1 MPTNKPRI
9 QVILEEDVY
18 KEYLEICNA
27 ENRKVSNMTQYI
39 IKKFIDEY
47 KTTHKELES
56 LSSPVESKRCTYL
69 LSIS

>member
-18 KEYLEICNA
+18 KEYLKICDA
-27 ENRKVSNMTQYI
+27 EDRKISNMTQYI

-47 KTTHKELES
+47 KTSHKELES
-56 LSSPVESKRCTYL
+56 LSSPAESKRAWAGEC
-69 LSIS
+69 SP